1 MDEERRLP
9 PFAENTLTLLTE
21 AAGGTGEELPKEE
34 AKATIAGNVRYNEA
48 DAEEALVQLESRGY
62 IYYIDEHIPITRP
75 ITNQSRYIQQMSL
88 HRSS

>member
-1 MDEERRLP
+1 VGPAKNSR
-9 PFAENTLTLLTE
+9 
-21 AAGGTGEELPKEE
+21 KEE

-75 ITNQSRYIQQMSL
+75 ITNQSRYIQQVSL